1 MSLATPTRGTHLDPG
16 DVTVIDGPTDLHND
30 VNTGTGADALLT
42 VAECDTLVSFAAT
55 RDHPRII
62 VVCDEWLAEDKF
74 GSGETPAFYADTTE
88 ATGVSSSGNR
98 WVLWDGARRPTTDGQ
113 SVTDGQSWKLVNM
126 VENGSNSID
135 TPGRLFTPLGWSSVY
150 VLS

>member
-1 MSLATPTRGTHLDPG
+1 MSLATPTRGTHLDPN

-30 VNTGTGADALLT
+30 VNTSEGADALLT

-55 RDHPRII
+55 REHPRMI

-74 GSGETPAFYADTTE
+74 GSGATPAFYADTTE

-98 WVLWDGARRPTTDGQ
+98 WVLWDGARRPTTDG
-113 SVTDGQSWKLVNM
+113 SWTLIDM
-126 VENGSNSID
+126 TENSDNSID
-135 TPGRLFTPLGWSSVY
+135 TAGKLFTPLGWSAVY